1 LFTAVHYLLVYIPT
15 YGGLLTIS
23 LYSFVTSTATP
34 NRLLATPPEVGS
46 MQARNF
52 GVAGACELGIGV
64 FDLAYF
70 NRVFGAY
77 GYINIF
83 FRFYR
88 YELRY
93 FNTFG

>member
-1 LFTAVHYLLVYIPT
+1 M
-15 YGGLLTIS
+15 GGLLTIS

-77 GYINIF
+77 GYIYI
-83 FRFYR
+83 YK
-88 YELRY
+88 Y
-93 FNTFG
+93 FL